1 MLRWVILSVVVVG
14 LAAAA
19 TFIVQYG
26 AYSTPSWD
34 LPARSN
40 KNGPLPKVEVEGP
53 LTHEFGMMAVQK
65 TGTHNWSVRNR
76 GEGDLELFMVSSTCM
91 CTIAKF
97 KEGAKAVVKPGESTE
112 IALEWKTNNAVGD
125 YSKGATIGT
134 NDPDHP
140 DFKLAVHGL
149 VHTPIVIVPEIKDNV
164 LPVGTISND
173 EPKTTSI
180 ALFSPENPNFK
191 LTKIISSKP
200 DLIVVKQI
208 SLKPAES
215 AQLKTKG
222 GYRLDIQFKPGMAQG
237 NFRDQVIMETD
248 HPDQPKVEM
257 TLTGFVTGAISVM
270 PANLRMVNVR
280 GKEGG
285 SGQVTLLVR
294 GGQAT
299 NFTVSRKPE
308 KVEVSVI
315 ANETPSLKGRY
326 RLTVTVPPGTPAGLV
341 DDEIILHTDHPK
353 VSELKIPINILVGAG

>member
-1 MLRWVILSVVVVG
+1 MLRWATLSVIVVV

-19 TFIVQYG
+19 TFLFQSG
-26 AYSTPSWD
+26 SYSTPSWS
-34 LPARSN
+34 LPASAA
-40 KNGPLPKVEVEGP
+40 KNGPQPKVDLQGP

-65 TGTHNWSVRNR
+65 TGTHNWNVKNT
-76 GEGDLELFMVSSTCM
+76 GQVDLELFMVSSTCM

-112 IALEWKTNNAVGD
+112 IALEWKTNNAIGD

-134 NDPDHP
+134 NDPNMP
-140 DFKLAVHGL
+140 EFKLAVHGI
-149 VHTPIVIVPEIKDNV
+149 VHSPIIVVPEVKDNV
-164 LPVGTISND
+164 LPVGTVSND

-180 ALFSPENPNFK
+180 ALFSPERPDLK
-191 LTKIISSKP
+191 PTKITTSKP
-200 DLIVVKQI
+200 DLIVVKEI
-208 SLKPAES
+208 PLMPAES
-215 AQLKTKG
+215 AQLKAKG

-237 NFRDQVIMETD
+237 NFRDSVVIETN
-248 HPDQPKVEM
+248 HPDEPKLEL

-270 PANLRMVNVR
+270 PANLRMVNVS

-294 GGQAT
+294 GGQPT

-308 KVEVSVI
+308 KVEVSVVS
-315 ANETPSLKGRY
+315 NETPSLKGRY
-326 RLTVTVPPGTPAGLV
+326 RVTVTVPPGTPAGLV

-353 VSELKIPINILVGAG
+353 VSELKIPVNILVGAG